1 MKKTTIP
8 DELARQN
15 WNAYKR
21 ARDLDH
27 GDYVKDAL
35 KFERFYKGDQWDEED
50 RKLLESEGRPALTLN
65 MVMATINVLLGE
77 QQIRRADIRFKPEQ
91 GASEDAAFAYNKL
104 WMSISEVNDFD
115 YVESDVFADGMI
127 MERGFFDIRMNYDK
141 NDGGDIEIKALD
153 PLDVLPDPHAKEYDP
168 RSWSEV
174 MTTRWYTLDEIE
186 VQYGSKKRKE
196 LENTATSGAETY
208 GPDSLAYDNNREVD
222 EDLQQYDSLDED
234 EKRRIKRVRVL
245 DRQFKKAVPIYCLI
259 NSETGEI
266 KELHPDWTDEE
277 KVKVL
282 ADKLSMAYY
291 RKISQRIYWVTS
303 ADSVVLQDQWSPY
316 KSFTV
321 IPYYPYFRRGKA
333 IGPIRNL
340 ISPQEQFNKLSSQEL
355 HVVNTTANS
364 GWIVDVGAL
373 NGMTVDELRE
383 QGSKSG
389 LVIEKNPNKIVEKIK
404 PNSIPTGLD
413 RISMK
418 AQQSIREISGINNAL
433 MGLEGAEV
441 SGVALAEKKNSGQIQ
456 IQVPMENLARTRKLL
471 ARKFVELIKEF
482 YPDERTFRYTETGQP
497 GQPSA
502 EVTINK
508 QTPEGVE
515 NDVTEG
521 EFGVVIST
529 MPNRSNIEEQQFAE
543 MISMRGASV
552 MIPDHHVIL
561 NSNLTNKNDIAQ
573 EVKAM
578 SGMGDKSPEQQEMEK
593 EQLQIQME
601 MAREELGKLKAEVAK
616 IKEDTTLTE
625 AKTDQIMTE
634 SDLAVEDH
642 EFEHAQQE
650 KDHSIRREVAHIGA
664 ASKERMQTQQLQA
677 DAEKTVYET
686 NHQKEKGKKDGS

>member
-1 MKKTTIP
+1 MKKTLVP

-65 MVMATINVLLGE
+65 MIMATINVLLGE

-91 GASEDAAFAYNKL
+91 GASEEAAFAYNKL
-104 WMSISEVNDFD
+104 WMAISEANDFD
-115 YVESDVFADGMI
+115 YIESDVFADGMI
-127 MERGFFDIRMNYDK
+127 MERGFFDVRMNYDK
-141 NDGGDIEIKALD
+141 NEGGDIEIKALD

-168 RSWSEV
+168 RSWAEV

-186 VQYGSKKRKE
+186 VQYGTEKRKK
-196 LENTATSGAETY
+196 LENNATSGAESY

-222 EDLQQYDSLDED
+222 EDLRQYESLDED

-245 DRQFKKAVPIYCLI
+245 DRQFKKAIPIYCLI
-259 NSETGEI
+259 NPTSGEI
-266 KELHPDWTDEE
+266 KELHPDWKDEE
-277 KVKVL
+277 KVKAL
-282 ADKLSMAYY
+282 ADKMSMAYY
-291 RKISQRIYWVTS
+291 RKVAQRIYWVTS
-303 ADSVVLQDQWSPY
+303 ADSVVLQEQWSPY
-316 KSFTV
+316 KTYTV

-373 NGMTVDELRE
+373 HGMSVDELRE

-389 LVIEKNPNKIVEKIK
+389 LVIEKNPNKAVEKIK

-413 RISMK
+413 RISQK

-456 IQVPMENLARTRKLL
+456 IQVPMENLGRTRKLL
-471 ARKFVELIKEF
+471 ARKIVELIQEF
-482 YPDERTFRYTETGQP
+482 YPDERTFQFTDLGQP
-497 GQPSA
+497 GQPTQD
-502 EVTINK
+502 VTINK
-508 QTPEGVE
+508 QTQNGVE

-521 EFGVVIST
+521 DFGVVIST
-529 MPNRSNIEEQQFAE
+529 MPNRSNIEEQAFAE
-543 MISMRGASV
+543 MISMRGAGV
-552 MIPDHHVIL
+552 MIPDHHVLL
-561 NSNLTNKNDIAQ
+561 NSNLTNKNEIAQ
-573 EVKAM
+573 EVKAL
-578 SGMGDKSPEQQEMEK
+578 SGMGDKTPEQQKMEQ
-593 EQLQIQME
+593 EQIELQMQ
-601 MAREELGKLKAEVAK
+601 MAREELKKVQAEVTK
-616 IKEDTTLTE
+616 IKEDILLTE
-625 AKTDQIMTE
+625 AKTDQINTE
-634 SDLAVEDH
+634 SKGAVEDR
-642 EFEHAQQE
+642 EFQHAQQE
-650 KDHSIRREVAHIGA
+650 KDHSIRREVASIGA
-664 ASKERMQTQQLQA
+664 ASKERMQDKELQA
-677 DAEKTVYET
+677 DADKTVYIT
-686 NHQKEKGKKDGS
+686 NHSKEKGSKDGA